1 LADLTK
7 YGYTRYKIRAVD
19 EISSKN
25 WRKKVS
31 AKVLTIRKLD
41 SIINT

>member
-1 LADLTK
+1 LADLTR

-19 EISSKN
+19 EKPSKN

-31 AKVLTIRKLD
+31 AKHLTF
-41 SIINT
+41 